1 MGKLA
6 SLVILLI
13 LALAPAAAQPLL
25 GADQIMPTSEIRP
38 GMIATGKTVFRGTE
52 IEEFH
57 LEILGVAPKA
67 RGGSDVIL
75 ARVLDGTLVQ
85 RQSSILAGMSGSPV
99 YIGGRLIGAIAFSWS
114 FVKEPVAG
122 ITPIQDMLR
131 VLEAAGEQKP
141 STEQQPPGE
150 QSPPSGTNPAAT
162 SLDRPVVVG
171 GRAFNNIRILDS
183 LAPVTPNTVEPPAT
197 MTLRPVG
204 SIFLVSGVSP
214 RGLER
219 LRELV
224 EPFGAAVTQGVGGS
238 SDAPVPKLEP
248 GSAMGVQLIRGDFD
262 ATAIGTV
269 TTVIGDKVLAFGHP
283 MMSMGDVDL
292 PLTGAVIQ
300 AIVPSYA
307 ISMKIGIAGPPV
319 GRISQDRLWAVAGI
333 TGQQSQGIPISIT
346 VSDPARA
353 TSQSFNAEIVR
364 HRLLSPGLAAAVTLS
379 AVDRAWGHIGEGTAE
394 VAVEIEGAQG
404 AIRRT
409 DAAFSPDDAA
419 ASITSE
425 LVAPL
430 AVLMNNEFGSLKIKA
445 VRLSARLT
453 PKRNTARLQRLT
465 AEPGK
470 HKAGETLKLNVLLK
484 PFQGPELEKTIAL
497 KLPPDLPDGA
507 LRVGV
512 AGGAEIQPLRGALG
526 LAPRRPFNLDQ
537 LVSIYQTA
545 ERSDELVA
553 LAALPSVGI
562 SVQGRR
568 LPSLPGYLIEALAGA
583 RSSVISPERDF
594 IKASIPSEWLL
605 EGRQVISVDIEG
617 KPGVGR
623 PRPPKAQ
630 PPGPPGEAPKEE
642 EAEAGEAAEEG
653 IMAMMAPV
661 AAGPADSDDEQAASK
676 EQKKEKEK
684 EKEKEE
690 PVGRKPSSFT
700 HAKRSDFLPGDFDA
714 IACDQDGALTL
725 APQAKTVAALDEPV
739 ISAMLVQGGEVYVA
753 TAPGGRVRRLSSD
766 GQVQQTWD
774 TGAVVITSLVAGP
787 QGAILAGAAPGGR
800 ILSLLA
806 DGKTQD
812 YFATGEENVWAITPA
827 PGGGFY
833 AGTGPGGK
841 VFVATAPGEGRV
853 LCQLPATNVCSLAV
867 AGQTL
872 YAGTANAG
880 VIYAIDPSGQARA
893 AYESD
898 QEAIASLAVGTD
910 GDIYAGIAPD
920 AFVIR
925 LRPGRAAEQIMQ
937 AEGKHLTSLA
947 VGASGTLYAVT
958 AEDGVVYE
966 IDPAL
971 KAARI
976 LRKPDP
982 GQAIALALDERGAI
996 YAAESNPAA
1005 IVRLGPE
1012 RAESG
1017 LFTSKPQPTA
1027 SGTRWGAASCG
1038 VERPDG
1044 TTATIQTRSG
1054 DGADPDDHW
1063 SPWSA
1068 PSDLGSATPIASPPG
1083 RFLQYRIALT
1093 AQNPAVTPT
1102 VRDVQVS
1109 YLPPNQEPSVLI
1121 SAPKAADR
1129 VRTKTDLKWKGQ
1141 DPDGD
1146 TLIYDL
1152 SASADGGKTWKDIKR
1167 DVEDTSYSWDT
1178 IGFGDGAY
1186 LLRVIASDRLSNP
1199 GAAREDEA
1207 RQLLWVD
1214 NTPPTVVALRSS
1226 VAVTPERRAT
1236 LRGAA
1241 ADGLSPLRGVD
1252 YRIDEGKWRAAAV
1265 EGLVGTQEASFRVE
1279 TDPLAAGEHKVQV
1292 RAFDQAGNS
1301 AQDEVRV
1308 KVEAAPGEAKP
1319 AAKTEA
1325 ATEAGA
1331 KAPTEAGP
1339 NAPASQAAPPAADKP
1354 AAKTEAR

>member
-1 MGKLA
+1 MVKLA
-6 SLVILLI
+6 SLVISLI

-25 GADQIMPTSEIRP
+25 GPDQIMPTSEIRP

-67 RGGSDVIL
+67 RSGSDVIL

-85 RQSSILAGMSGSPV
+85 RQSSILAGMSGTPV

-131 VLEAAGEQKP
+131 VLEAAGEQEP
-141 STEQQPPGE
+141 SSEQQPPGG
-150 QSPPSGTNPAAT
+150 QSPPAGQKTAAA
-162 SLDRPVVVG
+162 SLDRPLVIG
-171 GRAFNNIRILDS
+171 GRAFNSIRILDAS
-183 LAPVTPNTVEPPAT
+183 APVIPNAVEPPAT
-197 MTLRPVG
+197 LTLRPVG
-204 SIFLVSGVSP
+204 SIFLVSGASP

-238 SDAPVPKLEP
+238 SDAPAAKLEP
-248 GSAMGVQLIRGDFD
+248 GSAMGVQLVRGDFD

-269 TTVIGDKVLAFGHP
+269 TAVIGDKVLAFGHP
-283 MMSMGDVDL
+283 MMSMGDVDM
-292 PLTGAVIQ
+292 PLSGAVIQ

-307 ISMKIGIAGPPV
+307 TSMKMGIASAPV
-319 GRISQDRLWAVAGI
+319 GRISQDRLWAVVGVAG
-333 TGQQSQGIPISIT
+333 QLPRGIPISIT
-346 VSDPARA
+346 VTDSARG
-353 TSQSFNAEIVR
+353 TSQSFNADIVR
-364 HRLLSPGLAAAVTLS
+364 HRLLSPALAAAVTLS
-379 AVDRAWGHIGEGTAE
+379 AVDRAWGHIGQGTAE
-394 VAVEIEGAQG
+394 VTVEIEGAQG
-404 AIRRT
+404 TIRRT
-409 DAAFSPDDAA
+409 DAAFSPGDAA
-419 ASITSE
+419 ASITAA
-425 LVAPL
+425 LAAPL
-430 AVLMNNEFGSLKIKA
+430 ASLMDNEFGSLDIKA
-445 VRLSARLT
+445 LRLTARLT
-453 PKRNTARLQRLT
+453 AARNTARLQRLT

-470 HKAGETLKLNVLLK
+470 HKAGETLKLNVLLR
-484 PFQGPELEKTIAL
+484 PFKGAEVEKAIAL
-497 KLPPDLPDGA
+497 KLPPDLPDGP

-512 AGGAEIQPLRGALG
+512 AGGAEIQPLRSALG

-537 LVSIYQTA
+537 LVSIYQTD

-553 LAALPSVGI
+553 LAALPSIGV
-562 SVQGRR
+562 SVAGRQ
-568 LPSLPGYLIEALAGA
+568 LPSLPTYLVESLAGA
-583 RSSVISPERDF
+583 RSSVIDPQRDF
-594 IKASIPSEWLL
+594 IKASITTEWLL
-605 EGRQVISVDIEG
+605 EGRQIISVDIEG

-623 PRPPKAQ
+623 RRPPKGQ
-630 PPGPPGEAPKEE
+630 PLGPPGEAPKEE
-642 EAEAGEAAEEG
+642 QAQPGEEEEEG
-653 IMAMMAPV
+653 LIPMMAPV
-661 AAGPADSDDEQAASK
+661 AAGPADSDEEQPAAQ
-676 EQKKEKEK
+676 EKKK

-725 APQAKTVAALDEPV
+725 APQATTVAALDEPV
-739 ISAMLVQGGEVYVA
+739 ISALLIQQNEIYVA

-766 GQVQQTWD
+766 GRVQQTWD
-774 TGAVVITSLVAGP
+774 TGAVFITSLLAGAE
-787 QGAILAGAAPGGR
+787 GAVLAGAAPGGR
-800 ILSLLA
+800 ILSLLP
-806 DGKTQD
+806 DGKVQD
-812 YFATGEENVWAITPA
+812 YFATSDENVWAIAPA

-841 VFVATAPGEGRV
+841 VFLITGPGHGRM
-853 LCQLPATNVCSLAV
+853 LCQLPATNVHSLAV

-880 VIYAIDPSGQARA
+880 VIYAIDPSGQTRA
-893 AYESD
+893 VYESD
-898 QEAIASLAVGTD
+898 QESVTSLALGAD
-910 GDIYAGIAPD
+910 GDLYAGTAPE

-925 LRPGRAAEQIMQ
+925 LRAGRAEQIMQ

-947 VGASGTLYAVT
+947 ASPSGTLYAVT

-966 IDPAL
+966 IDPAR
-971 KAARI
+971 KAASV
-976 LRKPDP
+976 LRKPEHR
-982 GQAIALALDERGAI
+982 QAIALALDQRGAV
-996 YAAESNPAA
+996 YVAESNPAA
-1005 IVRLGPE
+1005 VVRLGPD
-1012 RAESG
+1012 RAPRG
-1017 LFTSKPQPTA
+1017 VFTSKPQQVA
-1027 SGTRWGAASCG
+1027 SGTRWGVASCG

-1068 PSDLGSATPIASPPG
+1068 LSDLGSATPIASPPA
-1083 RFLQYRIALT
+1083 RFLQYRVALAT
-1093 AQNPAVTPT
+1093 QQPGVTPT
-1102 VRDVQVS
+1102 ARDVQIS
-1109 YLPPNQEPSVLI
+1109 YLPPNREPSVLI

-1129 VRTKTDLKWKGQ
+1129 LRTRTDLKWKGQ

-1152 SASADGGKTWKDIKR
+1152 ALSADGGKTWKEIKR
-1167 DVEDTSYSWDT
+1167 DIEDTSYSWDT
-1178 IGFGDGAY
+1178 TGFEDGAY

-1199 GAAREDEA
+1199 GAARENEA

-1226 VAVTPERRAT
+1226 LAVTPQRRAT
-1236 LRGAA
+1236 FRGAA
-1241 ADGLSPLRGVD
+1241 ADELSPLRGVD
-1252 YRIDEGKWRAAAV
+1252 YRVDEGKWRAAAV
-1265 EGLVGTQEASFRVE
+1265 EGLAGTQDASFSVE

-1308 KVEAAPGEAKP
+1308 KVEAPPAEVPKP
-1319 AAKTEA
+1319 
-1325 ATEAGA
+1325 GA
-1331 KAPTEAGP
+1331 KAEAP
-1339 NAPASQAAPPAADKP
+1339 KEAPAKAESERAAPPAADKP
-1354 AAKTEAR
+1354 AAKTEAHQPAP